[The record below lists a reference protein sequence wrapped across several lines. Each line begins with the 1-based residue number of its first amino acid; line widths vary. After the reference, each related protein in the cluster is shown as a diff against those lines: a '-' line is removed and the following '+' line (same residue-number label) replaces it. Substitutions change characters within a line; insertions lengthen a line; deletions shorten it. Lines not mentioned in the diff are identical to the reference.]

1 VKAKHSSIRLDEET
15 QAVIAK
21 YQAQHGGNIS
31 ASEAVKQLVQAAD
44 GKKFLTVISSS
55 LAPHEELSFYAGQ
68 LEKTKFLWREVKSR
82 LNAPRPLDPNDED
95 SVKQWRDERALIQK
109 FYLDCDVLW
118 HKAYSLSEL
127 LTVTTSDDWLSMEKL
142 AAQFTQ
148 WEKEY
153 EKAAAKEIDPAK
165 KKLHLEYQT
174 LYRNLLAFL
183 RRVGIRPTPPEQAPD
198 KE

>member
-1 VKAKHSSIRLDEET
+1 MKAKHSSIRLDEET

-21 YQAQHGGNIS
+21 YQAQHGGDIS

-95 SVKQWRDERALIQK
+95 SVKQWRDERAMIQK
-109 FYLDCDVLW
+109 FYLDCDVLL

-127 LTVTTSDDWLSMEKL
+127 LTVTTSDDWLNMEKL

-153 EKAAAKEIDPAK
+153 EKAAAKETDPAK